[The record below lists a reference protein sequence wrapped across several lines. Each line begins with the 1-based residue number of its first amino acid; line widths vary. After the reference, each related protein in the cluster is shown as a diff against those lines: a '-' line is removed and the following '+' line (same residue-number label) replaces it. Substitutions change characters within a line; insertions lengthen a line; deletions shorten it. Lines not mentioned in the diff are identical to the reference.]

1 LKSIASEKQPWV
13 IFVTAYD
20 QYAVRAF
27 EEHALDC
34 LPKPFDAALERAGLQ
49 LSKPEWGDVSCAMAP
64 GSLFPRGKSIGLR
77 RKETTPCCIA
87 GGQTHLLRES
97 SANLKSRLD
106 TRRLP
111 PDSPLGRR

>member
-64 GSLFPRGKSIGLR
+64 VFVP
-77 RKETTPCCIA
+77 A
-87 GGQTHLLRES
+87 REIDRIEAQGNYS
-97 SANLKSRLD
+97 VLHRWRTNPFV
-106 TRRLP
+106 T
-111 PDSPLGRR
+111 GV